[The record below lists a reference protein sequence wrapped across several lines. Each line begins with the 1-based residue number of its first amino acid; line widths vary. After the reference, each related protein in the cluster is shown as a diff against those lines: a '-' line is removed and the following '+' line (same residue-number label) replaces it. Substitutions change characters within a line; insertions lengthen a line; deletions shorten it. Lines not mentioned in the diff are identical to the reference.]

1 MIKAMPLLNIVH
13 RLITVRLNK
22 FIAQIILTKLTIV
35 MSIALQLKQYLRI
48 KSKHTFDQ
56 LGWFKTNIKKQPYTY
71 IQKYV
76 SKSSLQPYSADR
88 SIDDAFLSVEAMWI
102 IVV

>member
-1 MIKAMPLLNIVH
+1 MIKAMPPLNIVH

-56 LGWFKTNIKKQPYTY
+56 LGWFKTNEKNNRTHT
-71 IQKYV
+71 
-76 SKSSLQPYSADR
+76 SKVCVKEFFATL
-88 SIDDAFLSVEAMWI
+88 
-102 IVV
+102 

>member
-1 MIKAMPLLNIVH
+1 MPLLNIVH

-35 MSIALQLKQYLRI
+35 MTIALQLKQYLRI

-56 LGWFKTNIKKQPYTY
+56 LVGSKRIKKKPYTY
-71 IQKYV
+71 IQSMCQRV
-76 SKSSLQPYSADR
+76 LCNLSADR

-102 IVV
+102 IVVLLPMHL

>member
-1 MIKAMPLLNIVH
+1 MPLLNIVH

-56 LGWFKTNIKKQPYTY
+56 LVGSKRIKKTTIHIHP
-71 IQKYV
+71 KYV
-76 SKSSLQPYSADR
+76 SKSSLQP
-88 SIDDAFLSVEAMWI
+88 
-102 IVV
+102 